1 MKSQPIVGAAVFTAV
16 MEAAGYRCQCTGACG
31 NPHAKGSGRCQ
42 HEHEHYTSKHGRRVR
57 LMAAP
62 ADPLATNVAAARLP
76 ASELRAW
83 CPDCH
88 EAAARQARKQLP
100 AAPAD
105 QCALFDLSAGEDHS

>member
-16 MEAAGYRCQCTGACG
+16 MEAAGYRCQCGGKCG
-31 NPHAKGSGRCQ
+31 NPHTKGDGRCQ
-42 HEHEHYTSKHGRRVR
+42 REHDHYTSRHGRLVR

-62 ADPLATNVAAARLP
+62 ADPLAADIAAARLP

-88 EAAARQARKQLP
+88 SAAARLARKRLP
-100 AAPAD
+100 AASTD
-105 QCALFDLSAGEDHS
+105 QYGLFDL

>member
-1 MKSQPIVGAAVFTAV
+1 MSEPIVGAALFRTV
-16 MEAAGYRCQCTGACG
+16 MQAAGHRCQCEGACG
-31 NPHAKGSGRCQ
+31 QPHTKGGGRCQ

-62 ADPLATNVAAARLP
+62 VDPLARDVAAAGLP

-88 EAAARQARKQLP
+88 TAAARLAKKQLP
-100 AAPAD
+100 AAPAE
-105 QCALFDLSAGEDHS
+105 QAGLFDL